1 MKRVEAVLKPKDER
15 DLLTSVE
22 RQVAE
27 RLPRSWTVTMDRA
40 VSSASSELD
49 GVLSIRAPDDQA
61 AIIPVEAKMVA
72 SPRDLLAMLERVA
85 RLITEDRAL
94 TARPLLV
101 ARYLNPRARELLIER
116 DVSYADATGN
126 LRLTSERPAI
136 YVEASG
142 ANADPWRG
150 PEKTTRSLSGR
161 PAAKI
166 VRALVDYTPPV
177 GVRELAARSGAS
189 PASAS
194 RVVDFLDRETLVR
207 RDQRGAVVD
216 VDIVQLLRRWSVD
229 YFGGGVRPSVA
240 GFEPRGPLRILD
252 RLPDIPSQYVVTG
265 SLSARRVAE
274 LAPPAMALVYADEPE
289 EVASALGL
297 RKGGPGNVVI
307 ARPPDRVVYER
318 AELDGGVAFAAWSQT
333 AVDLLTGPGRS
344 PAEGEELLKWMLEN
358 ERAWRR

>member
-1 MKRVEAVLKPKDER
+1 MEVVLKPQDKR
-15 DLLTSVE
+15 DLLASVE

-40 VSSASSELD
+40 LSSGSSELD

-61 AIIPVEAKMVA
+61 AVIPLEAKMVA

-85 RLITEDRAL
+85 GLVAEDRAL
-94 TARPLLV
+94 TAPPLLV

-126 LRLTSERPAI
+126 VRLISERPAI
-136 YVEASG
+136 HIEVSG
-142 ANADPWRG
+142 ANTDPWRG
-150 PEKTTRSLSGR
+150 PEKATRSLSGR

-166 VRALVDYTPPV
+166 VRALVDYMPPV

-189 PASAS
+189 PASVS
-194 RVVDFLDRETLVR
+194 RVVDFLDRETLVGR
-207 RDQRGAVVD
+207 NERGAVID

-229 YFGGGVRPSVA
+229 YLGRGVRPSVA

-252 RLPDIPSQYVVTG
+252 RLPDVRERYVVTG

-274 LAPPAMALVYADEPE
+274 LAPPAMALVYADEPGE
-289 EVASALGL
+289 LAGALGL
-297 RKGGPGNVVI
+297 RESGPANVVI
-307 ARPPDRVVYER
+307 ARPPDPVVYER
-318 AELDGGVAFAAWSQT
+318 AELDDGVAFAAWSQT

-344 PAEGEELLKWMLEN
+344 PVEGEELLRWMAEN
-358 ERAWRR
+358 ERVWRQ

>member
-1 MKRVEAVLKPKDER
+1 M
-15 DLLTSVE
+15 
-22 RQVAE
+22 
-27 RLPRSWTVTMDRA
+27 
-40 VSSASSELD
+40 
-49 GVLSIRAPDDQA
+49 
-61 AIIPVEAKMVA
+61 
-72 SPRDLLAMLERVA
+72 
-85 RLITEDRAL
+85 
-94 TARPLLV
+94 
-101 ARYLNPRARELLIER
+101 
-116 DVSYADATGN
+116 
-126 LRLTSERPAI
+126 
-136 YVEASG
+136 
-142 ANADPWRG
+142 
-150 PEKTTRSLSGR
+150 
-161 PAAKI
+161 
-166 VRALVDYTPPV
+166 
-177 GVRELAARSGAS
+177 AARSGAS

>member
-1 MKRVEAVLKPKDER
+1 
-15 DLLTSVE
+15 LT
-22 RQVAE
+22 
-27 RLPRSWTVTMDRA
+27 D
-40 VSSASSELD
+40 
-49 GVLSIRAPDDQA
+49 
-61 AIIPVEAKMVA
+61 
-72 SPRDLLAMLERVA
+72 
-85 RLITEDRAL
+85 
-94 TARPLLV
+94 
-101 ARYLNPRARELLIER
+101 R

-150 PEKTTRSLSGR
+150 PEKATRSLSGR

-166 VRALVDYTPPV
+166 VRALVDYRPPV

-189 PASAS
+189 PATAS
-194 RVVDFLDRETLVR
+194 RVIDFLDRETLVR
-207 RDQRGAVVD
+207 RDERGTVID

-229 YFGGGVRPSVA
+229 YFGSVRRSVA

-252 RLPDIPSQYVVTG
+252 RLPDVPARYVVTA

-289 EVASALGL
+289 EVASALRL
-297 RKGGPGNVVI
+297 RESGPANVVI
-307 ARPPDRVVYER
+307 ASPPDPVVYER
-318 AELDGGVAFAAWSQT
+318 TELDHGVVFAAWSQT

-344 PAEGEELLKWMLEN
+344 PAEGEELLRWMVGN
-358 ERAWRR
+358 ECAWRR